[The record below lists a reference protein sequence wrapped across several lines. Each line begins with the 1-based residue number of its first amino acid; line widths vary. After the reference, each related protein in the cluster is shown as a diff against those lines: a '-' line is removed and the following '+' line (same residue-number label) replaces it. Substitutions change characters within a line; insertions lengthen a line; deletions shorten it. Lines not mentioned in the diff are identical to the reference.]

1 MVTLNEK
8 IGNILKRHP
17 EGKEFFDA
25 LDYTI
30 RSDRN
35 ILQEFVDFVWKIVFA
50 GQDIRAEYNLILS
63 GRFGNALATNFG
75 SNIFW
80 NFSRVVLTN
89 GNLRNGELPVIYLSE
104 INDKPF
110 VFLDDSFY
118 SGKTRDVL
126 EKALQEINPN
136 SKIIKTIVV
145 YDGSLEPRENVY
157 SMYRYH
163 KK

>member
-1 MVTLNEK
+1 MTLNEK

-35 ILQEFVDFVWKIVFA
+35 ILKEFWLFAFDEVFST
-50 GQDIRAEYNLILS
+50 GDNNQTYNLIIS
-63 GRFGNALATNFG
+63 GRFANALMTHFAFECTRNF
-75 SNIFW
+75 NKVII
-80 NFSRVVLTN
+80 TN
-89 GNLRNGELPVIYLSE
+89 GNLRNGELPEIYIST
-104 INDKPF
+104 INSKPF
-110 VFLDDSFY
+110 IFLDDSFY
-118 SGKTRDVL
+118 SGKTRDTL

-145 YDGSLEPRENVY
+145 YDGSIIPQSNVK
-157 SMYRYH
+157 SMFRYH
-163 KK
+163 K